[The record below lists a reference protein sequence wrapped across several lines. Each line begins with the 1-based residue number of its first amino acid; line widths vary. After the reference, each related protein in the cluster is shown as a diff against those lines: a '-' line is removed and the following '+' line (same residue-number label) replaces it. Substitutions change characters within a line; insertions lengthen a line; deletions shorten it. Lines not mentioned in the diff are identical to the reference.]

1 MEFTPGI
8 ELSRRFH
15 AEAVRPILRR
25 AFPRIRY
32 TAALIGYGSEVLGFD
47 SPRSTDHNWG
57 PRLLLFPDGDGAGL
71 PDLLA
76 DQLPRTFLG
85 YSTHFVTDGEGTR
98 HLAPAT
104 GRVDHGVVVAGL
116 DDWVRGTLGFDPRR
130 PERADWLATPTQVFA
145 EFTGGAVFHDDLG
158 LETLRQHV
166 AWYPDDLWRYVL
178 ACQWQR
184 IGQEEAFVGRCGEAG
199 DELGSAVVAARLV
212 RDLMRLCLLMARR
225 YPPYSKWLGSA
236 FARLPAA
243 AQLTPHLTAA
253 LAGTTWRERERHLV
267 AAYERVAGLHNA
279 LGLTDPVEPRTSGY
293 HDRPYQVIHAGRFVT
308 ALLAGAPPH
317 ALTGTIDQFVD
328 NTDALGDR
336 AFTRRVVDCRHG

>member
-25 AFPRIRY
+25 ELPRLRY
-32 TAALIGYGSEVLGFD
+32 SAALVGPGSEVLGFD

-57 PRLLLFPDGDGAGL
+57 PRLLLFAESDRERIPA
-71 PDLLA
+71 LLA
-76 DQLPRTFLG
+76 DHLPRTFLG
-85 YSTHFVTDGEGTR
+85 YPTHFVTDEHGTR
-98 HLAPAT
+98 HLAPTT
-104 GRVDHGVVVAGL
+104 GRGDHGVVVAGL
-116 DDWVRGTLGFDPRR
+116 DDWVRGALGFDPRR
-130 PERADWLATPTQVFA
+130 PARADWLATPTQIFA

-158 LETLRQHV
+158 LETLRRAV
-166 AWYPDDLWRYVL
+166 AWYPEDIWRYVL

-184 IGQEEAFVGRCGEAG
+184 IGQEEAFAGRCGEAG

-243 AQLTPHLTAA
+243 VPLTPHLTAA
-253 LAGTTWRERERHLV
+253 LAATAWRERERHLV
-267 AAYERVAGLHNA
+267 AAYECVARLHND
-279 LGLTDPVEPRTSGY
+279 LGLTDPVEPRASGY
-293 HDRPYQVIHAGRFVT
+293 HDRPFQVIHAGRFVT
-308 ALLAGAPPH
+308 ALLAGARPP
-317 ALTGTIDQFVD
+317 ALTGAIDQFVD

-336 AFTRRVVDCRHG
+336 AFTRRVVDCPHG